1 MKLCFCLAAAA
12 STGAGVCGLEE
23 INAEASASF
32 LSKKLTGAKRSLFMI
47 SDMVFGAKSVRVP
60 RKFSLALVGFGRTGT
75 TSFHSSLK
83 TLGYQPIHDDE
94 VLEVVDLYEEL
105 MKDGSM
111 STDDIAAEMGRRGF
125 DSAFIMTHKF
135 VEWAAAAPD
144 VKVVLTVRDR
154 TKWARSWLTVSST
167 AYVIEMRPF
176 KWIKALRRLQPFNR
190 EVMVNVPTNGHPEL
204 YQHVP
209 TLEAGYDA
217 WVDFVISTVPAERLL
232 VFDVRQG
239 WGPLCRFLDRPVPV
253 PQMPYPHINDRAVV
267 DATVR
272 VFLLITWIWPILFAL
287 PLLGLWVFIRWIVR
301 RRVENSQK
309 KDL

>member
-1 MKLCFCLAAAA
+1 MVRMKLCFCLAAAA

-23 INAEASASF
+23 INAESSASF

-47 SDMVFGAKSVRVP
+47 SDMVFGTKSVRSP

-94 VLEVVDLYEEL
+94 ALEVVDLYEEL
-105 MKDGSM
+105 MKDD
-111 STDDIAAEMGRRGF
+111 STYDDIAAEMGRRGF

-167 AYVIEMRPF
+167 AYVIEKRPF
-176 KWIKALRRLQPFNR
+176 KWIKALRRLQPFNL

-217 WVDFVISTVPAERLL
+217 WVDFVTRTVPAEKLL

-239 WGPLCRFLDRPVPV
+239 WGPLCRFLDRPVP
-253 PQMPYPHINDRAVV
+253 QMPYPHINDRAVV
-267 DATVR
+267 DGTVR

-287 PLLGLWVFIRWIVR
+287 PLLGLWVFIRRVVR
-301 RRVENSQK
+301 RKVENSQK
-309 KDL
+309 KNL